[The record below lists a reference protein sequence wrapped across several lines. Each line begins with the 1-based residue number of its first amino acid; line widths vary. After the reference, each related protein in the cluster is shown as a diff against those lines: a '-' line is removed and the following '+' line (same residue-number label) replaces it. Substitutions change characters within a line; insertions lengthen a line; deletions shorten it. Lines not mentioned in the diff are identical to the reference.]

1 MKAIKIRKNFLF
13 DKMIVEKVQD
23 ILSKKQ
29 KNLTEAIT
37 LYFQA
42 IVKEP
47 EILDKIE
54 ESAHK
59 RTGNFIGMLD
69 GKIGDIDSK
78 NMHAT
83 YAKSKK
89 FQ

>member
-1 MKAIKIRKNFLF
+1 MKAVKIRKNFLF
-13 DKMIVEKVQD
+13 DKMTVEKVQD
-23 ILSKKQ
+23 IISKKH
-29 KNLTEAIT
+29 KNLTEVIT

-42 IVKEP
+42 IVREP

-54 ESAHK
+54 ESAKK
-59 RTGNFIGMLD
+59 RTGSFIGMLD
-69 GKIGDIDSK
+69 GEIGDINSK
-78 NMHAT
+78 SMHTT

>member
-54 ESAHK
+54 ESAHR
-59 RTGNFIGMLD
+59 RTGSFIGMLD
-69 GKIGDIDSK
+69 GKIGDTDSK
-78 NMHAT
+78 NMHTT